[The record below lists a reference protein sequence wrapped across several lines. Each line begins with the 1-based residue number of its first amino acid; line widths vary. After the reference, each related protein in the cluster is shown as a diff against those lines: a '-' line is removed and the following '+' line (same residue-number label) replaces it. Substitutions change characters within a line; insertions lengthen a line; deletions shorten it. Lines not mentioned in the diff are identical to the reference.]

1 MCLTS
6 SNISKVAM
14 NLAVTIVY
22 RLLQQTSL
30 EEIEDT
36 LDSVLK
42 ESLKKAILALAA
54 IKEQWDTGDAGNV
67 FIRMMEQS
75 YKSLPNTLALTSY
88 PRTHR
93 PYSQDNRLSLC

>member
-1 MCLTS
+1 MNMYLTS

-42 ESLKKAILALAA
+42 ESLKKAMLALVA

-67 FIRMMEQS
+67 FYS
-75 YKSLPNTLALTSY
+75 YDGTEL
-88 PRTHR
+88 
-93 PYSQDNRLSLC
+93 